1 MGSVCLLAPR
11 GTALR
16 HRDRA
21 WLYAASVPSLNDVAR
36 RHTDLTDGDLE
47 RLHLL
52 LSDWHLLADLSFSD
66 LVLWLPTWNGS
77 GYVAGAQVRPTTGP
91 TVFGDDLVGS
101 FLPRGRRP
109 LLDEAL
115 EQGEVVTSRG
125 EHVLVPI
132 AAIPVRGEHD
142 QVAAVIARHVDP
154 GFARSSSR
162 LETAYLSAA
171 DQLTRMVA
179 QGSFPAPGGLDEL
192 DASPRVG
199 DGLLLLGP
207 DGAVE
212 YASPNAQSAYRR
224 LGLASD
230 LAGARL
236 DVVTRQLLQRRT
248 GADEELGAVAGGR
261 AARVMELEDQGTAVL
276 VRSIPLLDG
285 GRRTGALILVRDVT
299 ELRRRERE
307 LLSKDATIREIHH
320 RVKNNL
326 QTVAALLRL
335 QARRMVEPQGR
346 AALEEA
352 VRRVASI
359 AVVHEMLSATP
370 DETVPFDAIADR
382 LLVSTGEVSSASGGV
397 RPVRQGSF
405 GVLPADVATPLA
417 IVLSELVQNAVQHGL
432 RGAAGAVVVVA
443 SRRPGEL
450 RVEVLDD
457 GAGLPPDF
465 DLADSDRLGL
475 QIVRTLVE
483 GELGGRLQLD
493 HREPR
498 GTRARLDL
506 PVED

>member
-1 MGSVCLLAPR
+1 M
-11 GTALR
+11 
-16 HRDRA
+16 
-21 WLYAASVPSLNDVAR
+21 PSLNDVAR

-382 LLVSTGEVSSASGGV
+382 LLVSTGEVSQCERRGPAGPAGVVRRAPGRRRHAAGHRALRARAERRPARAEGSRRGGGRRGVQAARRAAGGGAGRRCRPAPGLRPGRLGPARPADRADARRGRARRPAAAGPPGAQGHPGSVGPAGRGLARDAPEV
-397 RPVRQGSF
+397 RPAG
-405 GVLPADVATPLA
+405 
-417 IVLSELVQNAVQHGL
+417 
-432 RGAAGAVVVVA
+432 RGPGPCGA
-443 SRRPGEL
+443 
-450 RVEVLDD
+450 
-457 GAGLPPDF
+457 
-465 DLADSDRLGL
+465 
-475 QIVRTLVE
+475 
-483 GELGGRLQLD
+483 
-493 HREPR
+493 
-498 GTRARLDL
+498 
-506 PVED
+506 